1 LSLYL
6 ELTKMGAQ
14 IAMDEGSLTVNG
26 PCALHGAVVNPH
38 NDHRIAMACAVAALG
53 AIGETRIQDA
63 ECVRKSYPR
72 FFSDLRAIGVDVVG
86 GEFDR

>member
-1 LSLYL
+1 
-6 ELTKMGAQ
+6 MGAH
-14 IAMDEGSLTVNG
+14 ISMDEGSLTVEG

-53 AIGETRIQDA
+53 ASGETRIHDA
-63 ECVRKSYPR
+63 ECVRKSYPN
-72 FFSDLRAIGVDVVG
+72 FFSDLRLLGVDVVG